1 MRRLSVCI
9 AVAIVTFGLGIGAA
23 YLWLSTHVQINTEV
37 SKVPSAP
44 HKPAGITQGRDL
56 SVYDQGG
63 REGCD
68 LVLASDASRCEDSYK
83 KARAFIWTHWQEQ
96 RRGYIIV
103 RFASVDAVSDSH
115 IFIEPDEGGA
125 WHVVWRIERVLQMGH
140 SGEVDDVPD
149 LRSVERREARGAD
162 FQQVGTLI
170 LVFKDKDGKEIETL

>member
-1 MRRLSVCI
+1 
-9 AVAIVTFGLGIGAA
+9 
-23 YLWLSTHVQINTEV
+23 
-37 SKVPSAP
+37 
-44 HKPAGITQGRDL
+44 L

-162 FQQVGTLI
+162 FQEVGTLI